1 MHMDNNQQ
9 MQTILTTMEQHN
21 RKQLLWTKLL
31 CLLCA
36 LLVICSLVV
45 MVTIAST
52 AAQLTELAAPIQ
64 TLTTSIQ
71 DLIVPIQDLATQAQ
85 AVLTDL
91 GTAANALTLVD
102 FSAMASQVETL
113 AADSQAAVT
122 EAMIKLDA
130 IDIDTL
136 NKAIKDLAA
145 IVDPLAKVGKL
156 FG

>member
-1 MHMDNNQQ
+1 MDNNQQ

-64 TLTTSIQ
+64 ALTTS
-71 DLIVPIQDLATQAQ
+71 IQDLATQAQ

-122 EAMIKLDA
+122 EAMKKLDA